1 MWFDYQFEII
11 KQAMTT
17 HRKKLERRT
26 FLQDRFEIL
35 IKRQKKGVATFNELT
50 ELDDIVNRDPEIRE
64 KVIRESLLM
73 EGADEFN
80 DPNDNTTLE
89 NTPPLKTQQHR
100 SLLEWIKSMFIKMFT
115 AQILAIHQQKSLN
128 MVV

>member
-11 KQAMTT
+11 KKAMTT

-80 DPNDNTTLE
+80 EPTDNPTLE
-89 NTPPLKTQQHR
+89 NTPSLKTQQHR

-115 AQILAIHQQKSLN
+115 SQILAVNQQKSLN